1 MKIPEPR
8 KLKSGTWFLQLRLN
22 GVSVSVTGATAKA
35 CKDAAALIKAE
46 HRAGKRE
53 IQARGGE
60 LTLKQACERCIAKK
74 EKAGRSPETIRG
86 YDIITRCRFQSV
98 MDKPVSE
105 IKNWQELYDKE
116 AERLSP
122 KSMKNTWSFL
132 KTAVKSECGIDLP
145 EIETVAVVKEEHP
158 FLDPDEIK
166 KFVKAAEDDK
176 YRIALYLALCSCRVS
191 EIKALDWSNVDLK
204 NDRIRIKG
212 AMVRDK
218 NNKKVDKAENKTEES
233 ARFIPI
239 FIPELKKAL
248 NEVEDKTGKVVT
260 ANENTIL
267 EHADK
272 VCDKAGLHHVGVH
285 GLRHSFASLAY
296 SLEVP
301 IKITMQIGGWSD
313 YNTVMKIYTHLA
325 KKDVGKYSSEISQFF
340 KNANKNANRSKKV
353 LKNQAE

>member
-22 GVSVSVTGATAKA
+22 GVSVPVTGRTKTECANT
-35 CKDAAALIKAE
+35 AALIKAE

-53 IQARGGE
+53 IRARGGE

-158 FLDPDEIK
+158 FLEPDEIK
-166 KFVKAAEDDK
+166 EFVKAAADDK

-218 NNKKVDKAENKTEES
+218 NNKKVGTA
-233 ARFIPI
+233 IMVI
-239 FIPELKKAL
+239 
-248 NEVEDKTGKVVT
+248 TGKGS
-260 ANENTIL
+260 
-267 EHADK
+267 
-272 VCDKAGLHHVGVH
+272 CAGKIVK
-285 GLRHSFASLAY
+285 SFA
-296 SLEVP
+296 
-301 IKITMQIGGWSD
+301 IK
-313 YNTVMKIYTHLA
+313 K
-325 KKDVGKYSSEISQFF
+325 
-340 KNANKNANRSKKV
+340 
-353 LKNQAE
+353 